1 MKKQED
7 MKKVFLEKMKNRLLE
22 DKVRLLSK
30 IEDFK
35 RSHLQ
40 HHETGQDEAEMTSND
55 VNTNLA
61 IELQERDRLTLL
73 RIERA
78 LEKIEKRTYGVCEA
92 CGAEIGDRRLLAQ
105 PLARLCMD
113 CIREQEDR
121 PHIH

>member
-1 MKKQED
+1 
-7 MKKVFLEKMKNRLLE
+7 MKKVFLEKIKSRLLE

-35 RSHLQ
+35 QSHLQ
-40 HHETGQDEAEMTSND
+40 HHETGQDEAEITSND
-55 VNTNLA
+55 VSTNLA